1 MNVSRIPSPVD
12 IAVSGLRAE
21 AVRMKV
27 VAANIANASTT
38 RTANGQPYRRQ
49 EVVLATRTGYFGVA
63 TPQVLP
69 DMVSPFKRV
78 CQPGHPDADKDGF
91 VMMPNVD
98 LPVEMMS
105 MITASRAYQANATV
119 LRRYQENGDATLELL
134 R

>member
-1 MNVSRIPSPVD
+1 MNVSRVSSPID

-21 AVRMKV
+21 SLRMKV

-38 RTANGQPYRRQ
+38 RAANGQPYRRQ
-49 EVVLATRTGYFGVA
+49 EVILSTKSGLAGVES
-63 TPQVLP
+63 PQVMP
-69 DMVSPFKRV
+69 DTTSQFKRV
-78 CQPGHPDADKDGF
+78 YQPGHPDANKDGY

-119 LRRYQENGDATLELL
+119 LRRYQDIGDATLELL